1 MAAKSIPQTIKGD
14 IEDVDQSENDFGE
27 CVLPITGIFIKEIA
41 RRDKLGFFYMLGG
54 LAMYRSLGGT
64 VDKFELN

>member
-14 IEDVDQSENDFGE
+14 IEDVDQSENESGE

-41 RRDKLGFFYMLGG
+41 RRGKLGFFYMLGG
-54 LAMYRSLGGT
+54 ASDVPKPWWYSQQI
-64 VDKFELN
+64 